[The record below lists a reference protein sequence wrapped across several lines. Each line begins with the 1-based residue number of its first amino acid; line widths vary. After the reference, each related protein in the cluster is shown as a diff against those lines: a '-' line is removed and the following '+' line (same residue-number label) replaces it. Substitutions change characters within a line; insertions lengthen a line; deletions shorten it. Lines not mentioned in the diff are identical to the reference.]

1 MKAEIDEAFV
11 KAEQNGCVTV
21 DVNSMINFAELG
33 LSSFSLSQ
41 KEPKPKTKKQKKGEP
56 LELDNYHVSEA
67 VFVLLELISSSF
79 LSPSSLPFS
88 SRTSNTPSVRLFSK
102 NQKKLIE
109 NKNKTKTKN
118 KTKRNPWLCKP
129 RAS

>member
-41 KEPKPKTKKQKKGEP
+41 KEPKTKKKKGEP

-67 VFVLLELISSSF
+67 VFVLLEYFIELPVSIFPPF
-79 LSPSSLPFS
+79 LFQDLKHAIG
-88 SRTSNTPSVRLFSK
+88 LFLL
-102 NQKKLIE
+102 QKPK
-109 NKNKTKTKN
+109 KKKK
-118 KTKRNPWLCKP
+118 
-129 RAS
+129 S